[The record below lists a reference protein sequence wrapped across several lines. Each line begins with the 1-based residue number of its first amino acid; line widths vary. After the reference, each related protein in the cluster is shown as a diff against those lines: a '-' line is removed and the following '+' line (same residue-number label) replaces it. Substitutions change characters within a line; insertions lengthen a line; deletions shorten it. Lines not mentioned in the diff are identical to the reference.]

1 MTQTSNATEK
11 KKDKLSGGGLIRK
24 ESSVLRNFHRIKRKK
39 VQNQEVVGD
48 EILQADFAFVDT
60 YDDPETSKI
69 IDTDV
74 DDDYDSMYGNVY
86 HDTSLAAAC
95 SQFFRGTGCIG
106 LLIMTALT
114 CAIVIPIMKSRKD
127 PHIAN
132 ADQSQLP
139 PTTQPSSVEYAPILE
154 KILEVS
160 DEDTMMLDEDSPQ
173 YLAFNWI
180 ANEDPLRMKHTDSAL
195 IQRYVLVLLYFATD
209 GPNAWSKHK
218 SGKWLSGNN
227 VCEWNHVICDA
238 FDLETHQGI
247 ATGLKLDNMGLLGTL
262 PAELGILDALDFLV
276 LSNNNLHGPI
286 PPELYKL
293 VRLKTLELNKNQ
305 LTGVISDD
313 IGELRDLTGLSLGE
327 NNLQGTIPESIGQ
340 CTKMTHLSLH
350 TNKLGGKIPVRASK
364 LIHLEVLDLAKN
376 SLTGTLPR
384 DMMNF
389 SKLKFL
395 ELSFNELTGFI
406 PSEFGSIKNL
416 KRLRMNL
423 NKLTGTL
430 PTQLG
435 ALQDLMFLNLESNL
449 DINGPIPSELGNLS
463 KLMALDLGQCSLTGS
478 LPTDLGRMSSLEY
491 LNVYNNKITG
501 TLPTELGMLT
511 NLRESRLQF
520 TDLKG
525 NVPNEICALRDER
538 LLLLE
543 ADCTYDIRCNY
554 PTCCTRCSD

>member
-1 MTQTSNATEK
+1 MFGRICARNLEWLRTLVICTVEKCVRCTSRYPCSQMKFNDRFRVNAH
-11 KKDKLSGGGLIRK
+11 LSETRRWSGAA
-24 ESSVLRNFHRIKRKK
+24 
-39 VQNQEVVGD
+39 D
-48 EILQADFAFVDT
+48 EI
-60 YDDPETSKI
+60 
-69 IDTDV
+69 
-74 DDDYDSMYGNVY
+74 
-86 HDTSLAAAC
+86 AC
-95 SQFFRGTGCIG
+95 RD
-106 LLIMTALT
+106 
-114 CAIVIPIMKSRKD
+114 R
-127 PHIAN
+127 
-132 ADQSQLP
+132 
-139 PTTQPSSVEYAPILE
+139 
-154 KILEVS
+154 
-160 DEDTMMLDEDSPQ
+160 
-173 YLAFNWI
+173 
-180 ANEDPLRMKHTDSAL
+180 
-195 IQRYVLVLLYFATD
+195 VL
-209 GPNAWSKHK
+209 
-218 SGKWLSGNN
+218 
-227 VCEWNHVICDA
+227 
-238 FDLETHQGI
+238 
-247 ATGLKLDNMGLLGTL
+247 
-262 PAELGILDALDFLV
+262 
-276 LSNNNLHGPI
+276 
-286 PPELYKL
+286 
-293 VRLKTLELNKNQ
+293 
-305 LTGVISDD
+305 
-313 IGELRDLTGLSLGE
+313 
-327 NNLQGTIPESIGQ
+327 
-340 CTKMTHLSLH
+340 
-350 TNKLGGKIPVRASK
+350 
-364 LIHLEVLDLAKN
+364 
-376 SLTGTLPR
+376 
-384 DMMNF
+384 